1 VAALPVA
8 EAAVTPSTRPL
19 PEVASS
25 DLPATPASPAASG
38 RRLPI
43 AWIIAAV
50 VALVL
55 LLALF
60 FIVRGGLTGAG
71 GAATAVARATPAGA
85 PTAATGIGQAATELP
100 ATDAPVTDA
109 PAAEPPP
116 EPAGRQVF
124 TDDFADPKKSGM
136 ENQPK
141 GLDFERGIHSPGV
154 YHLRVL
160 APNETRVEIFA
171 RQSYQN
177 FSAQIDLS
185 DNSDELAGSVAQG
198 MIFRARDRQHYYA
211 LMIDPRASKY
221 SLRRQDGDNLEE
233 LIPWTES
240 PLIKLEKDVNTL
252 RVDAAEAAFTFYLN
266 NAKLASFEDST
277 YSSGLLGFVVSN
289 VDAPKPHM
297 HFDNLA
303 IWSSDEPPQAS
314 SLEPLRKNDKGDL
327 VLISGGEFILG
338 SNANRDE
345 PPQIMQL
352 PDFYIDRTEVTNVL
366 YRQCIA
372 AGACT
377 PPQSPASHTHPGYAN
392 QPEYDAFPVINVS
405 WQQASAFCGWAG
417 KRLPTEAEWEKA
429 ASWNQAT
436 REKVDWPWGNE
447 FKAELLNSEE
457 SKIGDTTAVGRFPPE
472 LNGTVDMAGNVSEWT
487 SSLVRPYPYDEADG
501 REDPE
506 STENRVYRGGSWAQ
520 TEGKARV
527 IYRVDAN
534 PTVGFNELG
543 FRCAATP

>member
-1 VAALPVA
+1 VA
-8 EAAVTPSTRPL
+8 EATATPSTRPL
-19 PEVASS
+19 AEVAAA
-25 DLPATPASPAASG
+25 DLPATPAAPAASG
-38 RRLPI
+38 RRGPI
-43 AWIIAAV
+43 VWIIAAA
-50 VALVL
+50 VALVVL
-55 LLALF
+55 LGLF
-60 FIVRGGLTGAG
+60 FVIRGALG
-71 GAATAVARATPAGA
+71 GSGGTATAVARATSAGA
-85 PTAATGIGQAATELP
+85 PTAGAGVGQAATEEP
-100 ATDAPVTDA
+100 ATEAPATDA

-116 EPAGRQVF
+116 EPAGTQVY

-160 APNETRVEIFA
+160 AANETRVEIFA
-171 RQSYQN
+171 RQLFQN

-198 MIFRARDRQHYYA
+198 LVFRARDRQHYYA
-211 LMIDPRASKY
+211 LMIDPRAGKY
-221 SLRRQDGDNLEE
+221 SLRQQDGDTLKE
-233 LIPWTES
+233 LIPWTDS

-252 RVDAAEAAFTFYLN
+252 RVDGADAAFTFYLN

-277 YSSGLLGFVVSN
+277 YSSGLLGFVVAN

-303 IWSSDEPPQAS
+303 IWSSDAPPQAS
-314 SLEPLRKNDKGDL
+314 SLEPQRKNDKGDL
-327 VLISGGEFILG
+327 VLIAGGEFILG

-352 PDFYIDRTEVTNVL
+352 PDFYIDRAEVTNAL
-366 YRQCIA
+366 YRKCVA
-372 AGACT
+372 AKACT
-377 PPQSPASHTHPGYAN
+377 APQSPASHAHPDYAN

-405 WQQASAFCGWAG
+405 WDQASSFCGWAG

-429 ASWNQAT
+429 AGWNSAT
-436 REKVDWPWGNE
+436 RAKFDWPWGNE
-447 FKAELLNSEE
+447 FKPELLNSEE
-457 SKIGDTTAVGRFPPE
+457 AKIDDTTTVGKFPPE

-487 SSLVRPYPYDEADG
+487 SSLSRPYPYDEADG
-501 REDPE
+501 REDPK
-506 STENRVYRGGSWAQ
+506 STDNRVYRGGSWAQ

-527 IYRVDAN
+527 IYRVDAA

-543 FRCAATP
+543 FRCAMTP